1 MNMLH
6 AQYKDEIQR
15 QIDNTELEIKAL
27 INDYHACTDSIVK
40 SQIKTFLE
48 KKEYLLLNLMERYN
62 GIVGEES

>member
-1 MNMLH
+1 ML
-6 AQYKDEIQR
+6 QERYKKEIER

-27 INDYHACTDSIVK
+27 INDYQSSSDDVTK

-62 GIVGEES
+62 GIIR